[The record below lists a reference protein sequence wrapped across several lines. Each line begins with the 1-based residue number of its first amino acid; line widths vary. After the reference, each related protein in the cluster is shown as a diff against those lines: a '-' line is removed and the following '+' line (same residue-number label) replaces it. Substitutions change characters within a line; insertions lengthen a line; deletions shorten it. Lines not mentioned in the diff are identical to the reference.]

1 MTSRFFA
8 PRGPRAALFFSIAS
22 LCLLPALAQ
31 SPQAPRSGPSLTPQA
46 LFERAAPS
54 VWVLQ
59 ANDAQGK
66 LIASGNAVALG
77 PGIVL
82 TSCQLLTKAS
92 QLSLRRD
99 NVSYGATLEY
109 PDVERDLCQL
119 RVPNLPATSLQIVP
133 ATELAVGMALYSIGA
148 PRGQE
153 MALGVGMLAAVR
165 RTAHGGLEALQL
177 ATAPEAG
184 LAGAGLFDSQG
195 RLAGLISATPAG
207 SAIANV
213 AMPAA
218 WVPEISTRGRAAIE
232 AFAAQPRAAT
242 SATLAVG
249 ASSFSTL
256 EYTLRDRLTGNTRQ
270 VIYRLDAPQTDR
282 RSFNNSGW
290 VEKISGEVLS
300 VGTSIAGEF
309 DGSMPP
315 GGWVR
320 DALTLGATWSL
331 AYTSPAHAQMSL
343 TATAAETETLTIA
356 GRNLET
362 VRVDFR
368 GSMVRGPAVSG
379 FYHAEAWYS
388 PELKRVVRFGARSRG
403 GSGSA
408 AYVIREEI
416 ELTAIR

>member
-1 MTSRFFA
+1 MKSRLLA
-8 PRGPRAALFFSIAS
+8 PRPARAALVFA
-22 LCLLPALAQ
+22 LAGLGLPLALAQ
-31 SPQAPRSGPSLTPQA
+31 SPLGARSGSSLTPQA
-46 LFERAAPS
+46 LFERAATS

-66 LIASGNAVALG
+66 PVASGSAVALG
-77 PGIVL
+77 PGIAL
-82 TSCQLLTKAS
+82 TSCQLLAKAS
-92 QLSLRRD
+92 HLSLRRD

-133 ATELAVGMALYSIGA
+133 ASELAVGMPLYSIGA

-165 RTAHGGLEALQL
+165 RTAQGGLEALQL

-184 LAGAGLFDSQG
+184 LAGAGLFDTQG
-195 RLAGLISATPAG
+195 RLAGLIGATPAG
-207 SAIANV
+207 NSIANV

-218 WVPEISTRGRAAIE
+218 WVPEIATRGRAAIE
-232 AFAAQPRAAT
+232 AFAMQPRTAAR
-242 SATLAVG
+242 AALAVG

-270 VIYRLDAPQTDR
+270 VLYRLDAPLPDR
-282 RSFNNSGW
+282 RSFNNGGW
-290 VEKISGEVLS
+290 VEKVDGEVLS

-309 DGSMPP
+309 DASMPP

-320 DALTLGATWSL
+320 DTLTPGATWSL
-331 AYTSPAHAQMSL
+331 AYTSPARAQMSL
-343 TATAAETETLTIA
+343 TATAAETESLTIA

-368 GSMVRGPAVSG
+368 GSIVRGPAVSG

-408 AYVIREEI
+408 AFVIREEI